1 MTAAA
6 CRTEIRFSPALVLSG
21 ALHGALVLAFVWYAM
36 VAGPVVPLGTSVEVS
51 MVELPA
57 ASQTVAASTPAV
69 KALPTPAEAPSPEA
83 MALPKK
89 EKKRVQVAEAAPA
102 PDGPAAA
109 GPVAKA
115 AGGPVGEATGREVAE
130 MDRYLYELRVTL
142 ETRKTYPTLSRRL
155 REAGEVLVE
164 FKVKKD
170 GSFDGVNILKQSEF
184 ARLNDAAVQLVASLG
199 RFRPIPDGAGRAEL
213 SVKLPIRYALE

>member
-1 MTAAA
+1 MTATAS
-6 CRTEIRFSPALVLSG
+6 RTEIRCSPAIALSG
-21 ALHGALVLAFVWYAM
+21 AFHGALVLAFVWYTM
-36 VAGPVVPLGTSVEVS
+36 VASPVVPLGTSVEVS
-51 MVELPA
+51 MVEMPS
-57 ASQTVAASTPAV
+57 ASQAAPAPAPAPR
-69 KALPTPAEAPSPEA
+69 ALPVPAPAPSPEA

-89 EKKRVQVAEAAPA
+89 EKKPVQVADSAPTAAAPA
-102 PDGPAAA
+102 ASGAAAKNGPA
-109 GPVAKA
+109 
-115 AGGPVGEATGREVAE
+115 GEATGREVGE

-170 GSFDGVNILKQSEF
+170 GTLEAVNVVKESGF

-199 RFRPIPDGAGRAEL
+199 RFRPLPDGTGRAEL